1 MKVGIIGSG
10 SVGQAL
16 GTGFVALGHEVK
28 IGSRNPEKLR
38 EWITKSGARASAGR
52 FADAAAFGELAVV
65 ATAWD
70 GTENALQLAGAK
82 ALAGKVVIDTTNP
95 LDFAGGAPS
104 LAVGHTDSAGER
116 VQRWLPAAR
125 VVKAFNI
132 VGNQHMFK
140 PQFPGGPPD
149 MFICGNDERAKR
161 EVTEVLAAFGWP
173 STIDLG
179 GIEASRYLEP
189 LAMVWIVTYFR
200 TKSGDHAFKLLRK

>member
-95 LDFAGGAPS
+95 RDFAGGAPS
-104 LAVGHTDSAGER
+104 
-116 VQRWLPAAR
+116 
-125 VVKAFNI
+125 
-132 VGNQHMFK
+132 
-140 PQFPGGPPD
+140 
-149 MFICGNDERAKR
+149 
-161 EVTEVLAAFGWP
+161 
-173 STIDLG
+173 
-179 GIEASRYLEP
+179 
-189 LAMVWIVTYFR
+189 
-200 TKSGDHAFKLLRK
+200 